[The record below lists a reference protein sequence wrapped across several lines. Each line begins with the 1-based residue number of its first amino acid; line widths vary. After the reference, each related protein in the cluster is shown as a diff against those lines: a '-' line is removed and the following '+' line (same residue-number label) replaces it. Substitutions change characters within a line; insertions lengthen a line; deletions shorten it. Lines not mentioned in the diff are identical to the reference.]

1 MTKKFII
8 LCGRYRF
15 FSSLSF
21 YHGLD
26 MFLATRDALVING
39 SYPGFFTSSVNYYC
53 WFRIPPEKKTVDV
66 KNIPWISHE
75 KTGVKKKK
83 HPTGGQPPWDFS
95 TNPTSRPAFMLI
107 TRPRTWWKMPE
118 FFWGGKEPTNPQ
130 LMKGGYP
137 CISHGFTCTCK
148 IEYIDVSCICEFCV
162 CFFEEDYRKVV
173 RDPPK
178 KDHAS
183 DLAGSKKD
191 SL

>member
-53 WFRIPPEKKTVDV
+53 WFRIPPEKKKKKKKRWYVRISM
-66 KNIPWISHE
+66 NIPW
-75 KTGVKKKK
+75 KNGVFSKK

-95 TNPTSRPAFMLI
+95 TNPTYRPAFMLI
-107 TRPRTWWKMPE
+107 TRPRTWWKKPD
-118 FFWGGKEPTNPQ
+118 FFLRWKRTNKSSTNQ
-130 LMKGGYP
+130 KKSTLVFHMDLHVHVRLSILMYLVFASFVSASLRR
-137 CISHGFTCTCK
+137 ISSINCMDIYG
-148 IEYIDVSCICEFCV
+148 
-162 CFFEEDYRKVV
+162 
-173 RDPPK
+173 
-178 KDHAS
+178 
-183 DLAGSKKD
+183 
-191 SL
+191 